1 MSGSSWSDL
10 SFVKRSKERSSVFN
24 CLDEPKTPTQIKNE
38 CKMQISRASRA
49 LKELTNRG
57 LVECLT
63 PREVR
68 GRYYRL
74 NKKGERLA
82 ETLKR

>member
-1 MSGSSWSDL
+1 M
-10 SFVKRSKERSSVFN
+10 SFVSRSKERSLVFN
-24 CLDEPKTPTQIKNE
+24 CLDEPKTPTQVKNE
-38 CKMQISRASRA
+38 CKIQISRASRA

-68 GRYYRL
+68 GRYYKKSR
-74 NKKGERLA
+74 KGEKLA
-82 ETLKR
+82 AVFKARR